1 MAGEFEILGEV
12 RVETGSSASR
22 RLRKAGKVPAIM
34 FGGEGDPLAFSVNQ
48 NEVRKHLENEAFSS
62 HILTVK
68 IGDNAS
74 QAVLKAVTRDPVSSE
89 VVHMDL
95 LRINADKEI
104 SMNVPLHFLHEETC
118 PGVKKGGI
126 VTHLVLETEVRCL
139 PKNLPEYLE
148 VDVSAVDIGET
159 VHLSDMNLPLGVEL
173 VSLRHGGASD
183 DAALVSVQLAREDSE
198 DEVTDGDDAGLEG
211 DVAKLVESGSDEE
224 S

>member
-12 RVETGSSASR
+12 RAETGSSATR
-22 RLRKAGKVPAIM
+22 RLRKTGKVPAIM

-68 IGDNAS
+68 IGDSAS

-89 VVHMDL
+89 VTHMDL
-95 LRINADKEI
+95 LRINANKEI
-104 SMNVPLHFLHEETC
+104 SMNVPLHFLDEETC

-126 VTHLVLETEVRCL
+126 VTHLVLETEIRCL
-139 PKNLPEYLE
+139 PKDLPEYLE
-148 VDVSAVDIGET
+148 VDLSAVDIGET
-159 VHLSDMNLPLGVEL
+159 VHLSDMNLPRGVEL
-173 VSLRHGGASD
+173 VALRHGDASD
-183 DAALVSVQLAREDSE
+183 DSALVSVQVAREETE
-198 DEVTDGDDAGLEG
+198 DGASDAEDAELEG

>member
-68 IGDNAS
+68 IGDNAA

-198 DEVTDGDDAGLEG
+198 GEVTDGDDAGLEG